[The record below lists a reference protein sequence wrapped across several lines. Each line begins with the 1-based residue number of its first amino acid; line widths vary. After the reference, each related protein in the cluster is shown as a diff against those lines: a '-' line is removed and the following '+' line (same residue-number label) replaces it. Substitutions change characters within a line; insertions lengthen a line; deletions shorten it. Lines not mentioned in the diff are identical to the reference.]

1 MGNFLN
7 MGNGCTKRRLAGL
20 NILHE
25 AMVQVRLRKRKGNK
39 SHSHG
44 RKALTTS
51 RSMSKE
57 LCLKAWR
64 GCAIIRPLLL
74 NKRIWFILYLFCYQ
88 GWLKPTRKDLPW
100 KKTFSAFFFQDL
112 FGAGPFCCTQFS
124 PWMQAFLY
132 RNIALPEL
140 PPFPQCSHNHILLC
154 VFLNLSL
161 GG

>member
-1 MGNFLN
+1 MGSFLN

-64 GCAIIRPLLL
+64 GCAITRPLLL

-100 KKTFSAFFFQDL
+100 KKTFSAGFFSR
-112 FGAGPFCCTQFS
+112 PFWS
-124 PWMQAFLY
+124 WA
-132 RNIALPEL
+132 
-140 PPFPQCSHNHILLC
+140 ILLYS
-154 VFLNLSL
+154 VFPMDAGFSL
-161 GG
+161 QEYSTSWTPTIPTVFS